1 MNLCISASRSTD
13 ANHGFVLSK
22 PKWPPNCLR
31 SRTRF
36 SSCRQQLRLT
46 CSTLSVGRV
55 KAEASLRDVSSGSMS
70 GMGILKGLRPVTQS
84 AGICSRSLKVLV
96 FAPGLSWPKRFI
108 QKRVQNQS
116 EVEQTQMVT
125 PSAQGAFRVSCSCR
139 CRCRRRRCSP
149 AALSGGPVR
158 AEARDVS
165 RWQHALGILKGLQL
179 VL

>member
-70 GMGILKGLRPVTQS
+70 GMGILKDWFDWEAP
-84 AGICSRSLKVLV
+84 SRTPIYINIPFL
-96 FAPGLSWPKRFI
+96 GLSWPKRFI

>member
-1 MNLCISASRSTD
+1 MHLCIKVNGCQSWICVEQTQMATQLLKEP
-13 ANHGFVLSK
+13 HPFLK
-22 PKWPPNCLR
+22 LP
-31 SRTRF
+31 
-36 SSCRQQLRLT
+36 QLRLT

-70 GMGILKGLRPVTQS
+70 GMGILKDEERLRRNVPPDPMDY
-84 AGICSRSLKVLV
+84 RSLKVLV